1 MPKRPIQLILDNRPG
16 IVTSQPTSNTDTTYI
31 YRGADIDTIN
41 NQILN
46 LGQIPGTT
54 SDILEAS
61 PQQLNRALD
70 NRPYVEELNW
80 LEGVPNLPQDFKKVP
95 VTGGVSSN
103 IGATRR
109 FRGSNG
115 LVVVMDASKTPF
127 EQAEYT
133 YEWMDE
139 HPGVLTQILTTTDG
153 EVRVPGIGLWGLL
166 DKAVF
171 VDKPDRYVIDHWQ
184 PENLPATNPDSLFA
198 DENEWFAL
206 ESPVPIT
213 DAFEGIVSIISEDN
227 VKVATRDSPG
237 PLDEEPPA
245 RQTAPG
251 LYDEI
256 LSELGNFDEPFYMLV
271 FKGRGAEEAQFFRR
285 SDMAFAINRTGIVE
299 PEDVPQKFLGNRS

>member
-1 MPKRPIQLILDNRPG
+1 MNRPLKQ
-16 IVTSQPTSNTDTTYI
+16 ILNDRPRIISSQSSTSSDKIYI
-31 YRGADIDTIN
+31 YRGADIDTMN

-61 PQQLNRALD
+61 PQQLSQNID

-80 LEGVPNLPQDFKKVP
+80 LEGAPNLPRDFKQAP
-95 VTGGVSSN
+95 VTGGVSGD

-109 FRGSNG
+109 FRDSKG

-127 EQAEYT
+127 EEAEYT
-133 YEWMDE
+133 YDWMNE

-171 VDKPDRYVIDHWQ
+171 LNKPDRYVIEHWQ
-184 PENLPATNPDSLFA
+184 PDNLPATTPDSLFA

-206 ESPVPIT
+206 ESPVSIT
-213 DAFEGIVSIISEDN
+213 DAFEGIVSIISENN
-227 VKVATRDSPG
+227 VKVKTRDSPG

-251 LYDEI
+251 LYDKI
-256 LSELGNFDEPFYMLV
+256 LSQLGNFNEPFYMLV
-271 FKGRGAEEAQFFRR
+271 FKGRGAEEAQFFKR
-285 SDMAFAINRTGIVE
+285 SDMAFAINRSGIIE
-299 PEDVPQKFLGNRS
+299 PRDVPQKFLGNRN